1 LRVER
6 AGPTSSQLLRPLKIR
21 GFRVLFAAA
30 SVSNIGT
37 LLAAVALTIDVKART
52 DPHAGPWV
60 AGVLIVEFLPTIVI
74 GLTLGP
80 LLDRLSRRGL
90 MVGADVVRAGVFAAL
105 PFVSSPSAIIA
116 LAAVAGVANGFF
128 RPALYAGL
136 PNLVPE
142 EELPR
147 ANALIRAVENVS
159 WALGPPLG
167 GIVTAVWGPS
177 AAYGINAVSF
187 LVSALLLAQIPARL
201 LQSATAIS
209 RGHWHDVGDGLRA
222 VRKSRALVAVLIT
235 WSLAMVGF
243 GVVNVGEIFL
253 AKNTFGSGNFGYGV
267 LYGTVGIGLVVGTLA
282 SAGILERFQIS
293 VVYGLSLALMGL
305 AFFLAA
311 ISPNI
316 WVAAAIAAIGGIGNG
331 VAVGCNLLLVQ
342 RGAPDEVRGRALTV
356 VMGANY
362 VVLGLS
368 MAVAGPLLDAVGARW
383 AWGGAGI
390 VVIVAGLLGTV
401 LTAGID
407 VRASAPSPGSRPGPP
422 PQAPVDSAPIVSLQ
436 P

>member
-1 LRVER
+1 
-6 AGPTSSQLLRPLKIR
+6 
-21 GFRVLFAAA
+21 
-30 SVSNIGT
+30 
-37 LLAAVALTIDVKART
+37 
-52 DPHAGPWV
+52 
-60 AGVLIVEFLPTIVI
+60 
-74 GLTLGP
+74 
-80 LLDRLSRRGL
+80 
-90 MVGADVVRAGVFAAL
+90 
-105 PFVSSPSAIIA
+105 
-116 LAAVAGVANGFF
+116 
-128 RPALYAGL
+128 
-136 PNLVPE
+136 
-142 EELPR
+142 
-147 ANALIRAVENVS
+147 
-159 WALGPPLG
+159 
-167 GIVTAVWGPS
+167 
-177 AAYGINAVSF
+177 
-187 LVSALLLAQIPARL
+187 
-201 LQSATAIS
+201 
-209 RGHWHDVGDGLRA
+209 
-222 VRKSRALVAVLIT
+222 
-235 WSLAMVGF
+235 
-243 GVVNVGEIFL
+243 
-253 AKNTFGSGNFGYGV
+253 
-267 LYGTVGIGLVVGTLA
+267 
-282 SAGILERFQIS
+282 
-293 VVYGLSLALMGL
+293 MGL